1 MKYFI
6 LNLSKILQQKI
17 LLQNYLYYLTYCNN
31 IKYLDL
37 KKKNNPQKQVLDLD
51 KKSKPIQLRIL
62 LLTHH

>member
-37 KKKNNPQKQVLDLD
+37 KKKTSQKQVLDLD
-51 KKSKPIQLRIL
+51 KKSKPIKLRIL